1 MDIVK
6 IKNDKNMFEK
16 ILLAYWYSIPCDNAV
31 LPDKVEITRDN
42 GTFFN
47 VNLIKKDVVFGM
59 ACMQKNDI
67 DRYLLKLED
76 IKEHELDIIKRL
88 EKEITD
94 TKEKIS
100 KRLPKRR

>member
-1 MDIVK
+1 MDITK
-6 IKNDKNMFEK
+6 IRNDKKMFEK
-16 ILLAYWYSIPCDNAV
+16 VLLAYWYSIPCDNTT
-31 LPDKVEITRDN
+31 LPDKIDIVRDN

-47 VNLIKKDVVFGM
+47 INLIKNGVVFG
-59 ACMQKNDI
+59 AGSMQKKEI
-67 DRYLLKLED
+67 DKYLEKLEE

-100 KRLPKRR
+100 KKVPKRR